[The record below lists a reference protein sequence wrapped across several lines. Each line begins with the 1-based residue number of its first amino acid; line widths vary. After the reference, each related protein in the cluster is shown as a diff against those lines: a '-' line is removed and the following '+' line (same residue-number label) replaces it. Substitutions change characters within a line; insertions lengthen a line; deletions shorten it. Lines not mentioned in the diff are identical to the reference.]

1 MKTTVKITLFL
12 NTHEL
17 KLICDTVQLLNN
29 IDNLFNVDPEMRER
43 IDIAMN
49 SLEYIYNEAS
59 LEEENEDED

>member
-12 NTHEL
+12 NTNEL

-59 LEEENEDED
+59 LEEENEDDD